1 MHGQKPNLQPL
12 ENILANMK
20 VTTVKKSRS
29 SDKLGAEAAK
39 IIKSL
44 PDLSFMQAKVLMFPI
59 RHQAEW
65 PQGQGRSYA
74 WGSNLTTSL
83 PGDAF

>member
-12 ENILANMK
+12 ENILASMK
-20 VTTVKKSRS
+20 VSTVKKSRHT
-29 SDKLGAEAAK
+29 DKLGTEAAR

-59 RHQAEW
+59 RHQAE
-65 PQGQGRSYA
+65 
-74 WGSNLTTSL
+74 
-83 PGDAF
+83 